1 MVPEVSIRDQIRK
14 LVDLQTI
21 DYEIYSFK
29 RELNEKPA
37 LIARLQEKFE
47 SKKLGVKKLEEQWK
61 AIQLDRKAKELEL
74 QGKESEITK
83 ANSQLSQLKT
93 NKEYQAK
100 LLEIE
105 HLKADKSVLE
115 EKILLLFDE
124 GDSIHASIEKE
135 RRHVDQEE
143 KTFLAQKKEIE
154 DATSQIQDRLKV
166 LESQRKQINVHV
178 NPAYLSRYERILE
191 NKNGLA
197 LVAVKNHACGGCYM
211 NVPDQIIN
219 EIKMHDRFVVCEMC
233 ARILYLEDDL

>member
-1 MVPEVSIRDQIRK
+1 MPEVSIRDQIRK
-14 LVDLQTI
+14 LVELQTI
-21 DYEIYSFK
+21 DYEAYSLR

-37 LIARLQEKFE
+37 LIARLQEKSE
-47 SKKLGVKKLEEQWK
+47 SKKLGLKKLEEQWK

-74 QGKESEITK
+74 QGKEAEIIK
-83 ANSQLSQLKT
+83 ANAQLFQLKT
-93 NKEYQAK
+93 NKEYQAR

-105 HLKADKSVLE
+105 HLKADKSILE

-135 RRHVDQEE
+135 KHHVAQEE

-154 DATSQIQDRLKV
+154 DSISQSQDRLQV
-166 LESQRKQINVHV
+166 LESQRKQINVYV
-178 NPAYLSRYERILE
+178 NPSHLGRYERILE

-211 NVPDQIIN
+211 NVPEQVIN

>member
-1 MVPEVSIRDQIRK
+1 MAEVSIRDQIQK
-14 LVDLQTI
+14 LVELQTI
-21 DYEIYSFK
+21 DYEIYSFR

-37 LIARLQEKFE
+37 LIAQLQEKFE
-47 SKKLGVKKLEEQWK
+47 SKKNALKKLEEKSK
-61 AIQLDRKAKELEL
+61 AIQLDRKGQELEL
-74 QGKESEITK
+74 QGKEAEITK

-105 HLKADKSVLE
+105 HIKADKSILE

-124 GDSIHASIEKE
+124 GDSVNSLIEKE
-135 RRHVDQEE
+135 KRHLAEEE
-143 KTFLAQKKEIE
+143 KTFSAQKKEIE
-154 DATSQIQDRLKV
+154 DSISQIQDRLKV
-166 LESQRKQINVHV
+166 LESQRKQINVYV

-197 LVAVKNHACGGCYM
+197 LVAVKNHACGGCFM
-211 NVPDQIIN
+211 NVPEQVIN
-219 EIKMHDRFVVCEMC
+219 EIKMHDRFVFCEMC